1 MSERHRDVL
10 AAIGVVAVVITSV
23 RAVHWLITK
32 PNSFSEIARSSVG
45 ATLAAARSVPAVAAA
60 IDAALDASLNSLR
73 DEIAP
78 ILPDALHAIP
88 ALGRGAAN
96 VASALRTT
104 VSHDATRSGLSSGTA
119 FGGIYHVLPLLTESS
134 SSIAPASMDS
144 GSSRI
149 ETVTDSATAQHA
161 MHSEV
166 SCAFL
171 DTNLLYP
178 GMFKTARRMEA
189 EAVEMAV
196 ALLRD
201 GADGVGG
208 GVAAIDA
215 CGLLTS
221 GGTESVLLAI
231 KAHRDA
237 ALNALGFKEDTKNQ
251 GIPPIIA
258 AARAGHVL
266 KIIAGISVHPA
277 FDKAASLFGLQ
288 LIKLPLDKKTLQVSP
303 IVIANALDSSTILIV
318 ASAPGFAHGVIDDI
332 AGICHVAETFHLSSA
347 WGKQG
352 IPVHVDN
359 CLGGIHLSFAANSPR
374 FDFRTSNAVSS
385 ISMDLHKYGG
395 TPKGSSVIAFR
406 SRLRRRYAYS
416 ATTNFPGGLYTTP
429 TLAGSRGGV
438 NAALAWSTLV
448 STGVNGFTRSAQS
461 VTAAHKKIILGI
473 SEIPGLV
480 ILGEP
485 HACVVAFTTT
495 SQSAF
500 SIYSVAARM
509 AATCAHWKVALLQSP
524 PGAHVVVTERFS
536 QPWEGEGG
544 EEKKPV
550 HDDATVVTTTWT
562 VCDQWLSDLRVCT
575 LAATHT
581 PHDPLYIGKGDA
593 GIYGAAGALPAGE
606 ISEILKRYCDV
617 LTVVQ

>member
-1 MSERHRDVL
+1 MSDRQRDVF
-10 AAIGVVAVVITSV
+10 AAIGAVAVVITSV
-23 RAVHWLITK
+23 RAINWLITR
-32 PNSFSEIARSSVG
+32 PNSFSELARSTVG

-60 IDAALDASLNSLR
+60 IDAALDASLNNLR

-78 ILPDALHAIP
+78 ITPDALHAIP
-88 ALGRGAAN
+88 TLGRGADN
-96 VASALRTT
+96 VAAALRTT
-104 VSHDATRSGLSSGTA
+104 VSHDATQSGLARGSA
-119 FGGIYHVLPLLTESS
+119 FGGIYHVLP
-134 SSIAPASMDS
+134 ASKEDS
-144 GSSRI
+144 
-149 ETVTDSATAQHA
+149 TDTASAQHA

-166 SCAFL
+166 SRAFL

-208 GVAAIDA
+208 GFAAIEA

-237 ALNALGFKEDTKNQ
+237 ALNALGFKDDDTKNQ
-251 GIPPIIA
+251 IPPIIA

-266 KIIAGISVHPA
+266 KIIAGVSVHPA
-277 FDKAASLFGLQ
+277 FDKAAALFGLQ
-288 LIKLPLDKKTLQVSP
+288 LIKLPLDAKTLQVSP
-303 IVIANALDSSTILIV
+303 IAIANALDSSAILIV

-332 AGICHVAETFHLSSA
+332 VGICHVAETFHLSSA

-359 CLGGIHLSFAANSPR
+359 CLGGIHLSFAANLNSPR

-395 TPKGSSVIAFR
+395 APKGSSVIAFR

-416 ATTNFPGGLYTTP
+416 ATTDFPGGLYTTP

-448 STGVNGFTRSAQS
+448 STGANGFTRSAQC

-480 ILGEP
+480 LLGDP

-495 SQSAF
+495 SQSPF

-509 AATCAHWKVALLQSP
+509 AATSAHWKVALLQSP
-524 PGAHVVVTERFS
+524 PGAHVVLTERFS
-536 QPWEGEGG
+536 QPWEGGG
-544 EEKKPV
+544 S
-550 HDDATVVTTTWT
+550 TSSWT
-562 VCDQWLSDLRVCT
+562 VCDQWLSDLRACT
-575 LAATHT
+575 LAATHA
-581 PHDPLYIGKGDA
+581 PHDPLYEGKGDA